1 MTDSDGQTAQQHP
14 RPSHIPDIE
23 YEDEPP
29 GSYLGEFRVGS
40 WKLCWSVLNL
50 LVVGLIAWVVPDPSL
65 AEDAPALSVIWKL
78 MPASCLLSLC
88 ITLWLTVVGRRR
100 SSGLVIL
107 LCFVFDLIS
116 LLLLFYR
123 SGEVS

>member
-1 MTDSDGQTAQQHP
+1 MTDPDGQAAEQHP

-40 WKLCWSVLNL
+40 WKLCWSVLNIL
-50 LVVGLIAWVVPDPSL
+50 LVGLIAWVVPDPSL

-78 MPASCLLSLC
+78 MPASCLLSLFV
-88 ITLWLTVVGRRR
+88 TLWLLLVSRRR
-100 SSGLVIL
+100 SSKLVVF
-107 LCFVFDLIS
+107 LCLGSDLFS
-116 LLLLFYR
+116 LLLLFYQ
-123 SGEVS
+123 